1 MEPSHSGKQRLAR
14 SVACSFLFFGSL
26 AYADS
31 RDTPINSGSELRDWC
46 KAESEASLIGKGIRP
61 ANWTASFWSE
71 GNTLIAKGQWR
82 IDASEVNV
90 ECRVARGAQRRYA
103 SISCSGKS

>member
-1 MEPSHSGKQRLAR
+1 MERSHSWKAWRSR
-14 SVACSFLFFGSL
+14 SVACFLLFIGPMAFG
-26 AYADS
+26 DS
-31 RDTPINSGSELRDWC
+31 RDTPINSASELRDWC

-103 SISCSGKS
+103 SISYSGKS